1 MKFVLASVLVA
12 CGLLAVSARRLN
24 LVKRQADP
32 CNIAESAVPEECRS
46 LLDYDSLEEALF
58 PTDNFLGLYCNE
70 ACGRPLFDFF
80 RGCDEATGSKN
91 STEFDFYCSRNQAGD
106 SCAESVFNDL
116 TFAFACFGEGFGGGQ
131 CADQCRDNL
140 TVAYNEIGCC
150 AFSYF
155 AVFAGESGASAIFSL
170 CTDVPQTLCI
180 GGASGET
187 LSFPTSFVAVDP
199 LCEDLVKDVDSECL
213 RYLGLDPFTSH
224 NTFCNTE
231 CGEEIYDFQLQ
242 CDERLGTQTA
252 TIIDLLCARNGTGS
266 LCGNV
271 LFTLFTDDTFLSCDN
286 FDGLNC
292 SAQCR
297 DSLIY
302 FRNQGGCCTDTI
314 FAVESGPLAVNQLY
328 SRCGLEASEICVG
341 AFSDEP
347 ILPRPD
353 GDDDCRDLQQSVPDV
368 CLEYTSFDFI
378 FIQAS
383 RNPEQFYEDFCNG
396 GCSEVIY
403 EYFLECDVFTFSDDN
418 AAYVDFLCSKNSE
431 GIPCVGIISNSSL
444 FDEIDSACPDI
455 VSVWGCCL
463 FTLHAL
469 GNNVT
474 YVEDIVDECGLGSD
488 ESILC
493 IGGISGEPVA
503 ADEGDNR
510 DSDCKEL
517 RNDLADECVTYLLKL
532 GNLLFTNPGRVI
544 SEFCDS
550 DCAEPVHE
558 YVAECEDG
566 EFASYIDLAC
576 TKDRG
581 GAECGRV
588 YTDANV
594 NSVIEGVC
602 ADASDEQCSSQCGD
616 ALQRL
621 DDTWGCCLFTFSAL
635 ISNATFASDLWSEC
649 GVDAP
654 DLCEGG
660 LSGERID
667 VPGGD
672 DRGGGGG
679 GEEND
684 ESQNSSRE
692 TTAITSAVLMF
703 AALFASLSF

>member
-1 MKFVLASVLVA
+1 MLLHYALTLCHTHLHAVHAHRRHHPYKAATGPRSLISQTSKMKFVLAAILVA

-46 LLDYDSLEEALF
+46 LLDYSSLDEALF
-58 PTDNFLGLYCNE
+58 QTSKFLGQYCNE
-70 ACGRPLFDFF
+70 TCGRPLFDFF
-80 RGCDEATGSKN
+80 RACDEATGSQN

-106 SCAESVFNDL
+106 SCLESVFNNL
-116 TFAFACFGEGFGGGQ
+116 TFTYACAGEDFGGGQ
-131 CADQCRDNL
+131 CGEKCRDNL
-140 TVAYNEIGCC
+140 TMAYNRIGCC
-150 AFSYF
+150 AFSFF
-155 AVFAGESGASAIFSL
+155 AVSGGESGASAIFSL

-187 LSFPTSFVAVDP
+187 LSFPTSSVDVDP
-199 LCEDLVKDVDSECL
+199 LCEDLVDDVDSECR
-213 RYLGLDPFTSH
+213 RYLSLDPYVIAFASLS
-224 NTFCNTE
+224 TFCDSE

-242 CDERLGTQTA
+242 CDERLGTQNA

-271 LFTLFTDDTFLSCDN
+271 LFSLLTDDPFGSCDN

-292 SAQCR
+292 PARCR
-297 DSLIY
+297 NSLDY
-302 FRNQGGCCTDTI
+302 LRNQGGCCTDTI

-368 CLEYTSFDFI
+368 CLEYTSFGFI
-378 FIQAS
+378 LVQAS

-403 EYFLECDVFTFSDDN
+403 EYFLECDVFTFSDN

-431 GIPCVGIISNSSL
+431 GVPCVG
-444 FDEIDSACPDI
+444 
-455 VSVWGCCL
+455 
-463 FTLHAL
+463 
-469 GNNVT
+469 NNLSPLD
-474 YVEDIVDECGLGSD
+474 VED
-488 ESILC
+488 
-493 IGGISGEPVA
+493 
-503 ADEGDNR
+503 
-510 DSDCKEL
+510 
-517 RNDLADECVTYLLKL
+517 
-532 GNLLFTNPGRVI
+532 
-544 SEFCDS
+544 
-550 DCAEPVHE
+550 
-558 YVAECEDG
+558 
-566 EFASYIDLAC
+566 
-576 TKDRG
+576 
-581 GAECGRV
+581 
-588 YTDANV
+588 
-594 NSVIEGVC
+594 VC
-602 ADASDEQCSSQCGD
+602 ADVSDEQCSSQCGD
-616 ALQRL
+616 ALQQL

-635 ISNATFASDLWSEC
+635 ISNATYASDLWSEC

-660 LSGERID
+660 LSDERID

-672 DRGGGGG
+672 DL
-679 GEEND
+679 
-684 ESQNSSRE
+684 ESAAL

-703 AALFASLSF
+703 AAIFAF